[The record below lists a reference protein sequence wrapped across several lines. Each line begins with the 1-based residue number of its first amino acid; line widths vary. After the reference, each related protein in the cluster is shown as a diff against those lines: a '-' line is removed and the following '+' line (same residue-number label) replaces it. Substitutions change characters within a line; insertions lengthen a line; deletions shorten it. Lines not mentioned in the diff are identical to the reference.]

1 MGSSPLTRGK
11 PQIKRSGLSR
21 TRAHPRSRGENVGD
35 FFDLTAEDGSSPLT
49 RGKPIEFNTSPGSG
63 GAHPRSRGENSHQA
77 RRSLRKCGS
86 SPLTRGKP
94 HVVVEVAGFVGLIPA
109 HAGKT
114 QSRTRPSG
122 GPGAHPR
129 SRGENTD
136 EQSARAGDAG
146 SSPLTRGKHCDCP
159 FRIRMRGLI
168 PAHAGKTTRLRRPL
182 LTGWAHPRSRG
193 ENSEAGLRG

>member
-1 MGSSPLTRGK
+1 MGHGDAARGLIPAHAGK
-11 PQIKRSGLSR
+11 TLRRLVLHLID
-21 TRAHPRSRGENVGD
+21 RAHPRSRGENSTPCAHVV
-35 FFDLTAEDGSSPLT
+35 ARYGSSPLT
-49 RGKPIEFNTSPGSG
+49 RGKLPIRAQPG
-63 GAHPRSRGENSHQA
+63 
-77 RRSLRKCGS
+77 LV
-86 SPLTRGKP
+86 L
-94 HVVVEVAGFVGLIPA
+94 GLIPA

-114 QSRTRPSG
+114 ARAESRARRWP
-122 GPGAHPR
+122 AHPR